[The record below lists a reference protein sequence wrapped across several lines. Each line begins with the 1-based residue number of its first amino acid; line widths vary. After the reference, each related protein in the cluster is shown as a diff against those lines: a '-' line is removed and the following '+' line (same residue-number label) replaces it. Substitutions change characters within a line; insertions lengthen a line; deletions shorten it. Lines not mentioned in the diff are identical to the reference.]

1 MVVAPDDMSGPDYN
15 VPIYRLVR
23 GLIRKKFGELICA
36 HAEHFLL
43 GEWFVRYRDRS
54 VTRTFI

>member
-1 MVVAPDDMSGPDYN
+1 MGGRHGRSPDDIVRAGLYN

-23 GLIRKKFGELICA
+23 GLIRKKFGELIRA

-43 GEWFVRYRDRS
+43 GNGS
-54 VTRTFI
+54 